1 MLPNVVADV
10 MLVSPR
16 SLYVG
21 TNNGLLVRCDLNEK
35 SGKIIDTKKRVLGGT
50 PVSLH
55 RVSREDDRVLAVSSR
70 SWLCYRNQGRFHMTP
85 LKYQRLA
92 CAASFRSAQC
102 ESNGMTAIS
111 NRRLRILACENL
123 SEVFHQSTVPLRYTP
138 RKMCSV
144 SADSV
149 VVIEADHNSVPQSA
163 RKKSKSKNAPSESR
177 KVREV
182 GQSQEYH
189 SRCSLATKKSLKQQR
204 SNVD

>member
-1 MLPNVVADV
+1 
-10 MLVSPR
+10 
-16 SLYVG
+16 
-21 TNNGLLVRCDLNEK
+21 
-35 SGKIIDTKKRVLGGT
+35 
-50 PVSLH
+50 
-55 RVSREDDRVLAVSSR
+55 
-70 SWLCYRNQGRFHMTP
+70 MTP

-163 RKKSKSKNAPSESR
+163 RKKSSKNAPSESQ
-177 KVREV
+177 V
-182 GQSQEYH
+182 GSPIPENDGMWAIVYSSDQRASTRQQIPCW
-189 SRCSLATKKSLKQQR
+189 SFRTTKLHFP
-204 SNVD
+204 